1 MQIDRAAFVCAMDF
15 VHIDKDLAGA
25 FCRRGLAGHV
35 IQPQH
40 HVLGGHDDGL
50 AVGGRQ
56 YVIGR
61 HHQGAQFQLRLD
73 GKRHMHCHLVTVK
86 IRIERGTHQG
96 VQLDCLALDQYRLEC
111 LDTEAVQGGRTVQH
125 DRMLTDDLFEDIPDF
140 RPLSLHQFFG
150 SLDGRRQASPFQLAE
165 NEGFEQL
172 QRHFLGQAALVQL
185 QGRTYHYDGPSGIVH
200 PLAQQV
206 LAEAPLFALDH
217 VGQGFQRQFVG
228 AGDGSAAATVIQQG
242 VNRFLQHALLVTHDN
257 IRRIQVQQ
265 AFQAV
270 VAIDYPAIQVVQVG
284 GGKTPAVERDQWP

>member
-1 MQIDRAAFVCAMDF
+1 
-15 VHIDKDLAGA
+15 
-25 FCRRGLAGHV
+25 
-35 IQPQH
+35 
-40 HVLGGHDDGL
+40 
-50 AVGGRQ
+50 
-56 YVIGR
+56 
-61 HHQGAQFQLRLD
+61 
-73 GKRHMHCHLVTVK
+73 MHCHLVAVK
-86 IRIERGTHQG
+86 IRVERGTHQG

-111 LDTEAVQGGRTVQH
+111 LDAEAMQGGRTVQH
-125 DRMLTDDLFEDIPDF
+125 DRMLTDDLFEDIPYF

-185 QGRTYHYDGPSGIVH
+185 QGRTYHDDGPSGIVD

-206 LAEAPLFALDH
+206 LAEAPLFTLDH

-284 GGKTPAVERDQWP
+284 GGKTPAVQRDQWP